1 MDTERLRELLSPI
14 LPYIRSPWVMG
25 MLVLFLAVYAVL
37 GFSYFGKVSEQ
48 PDLRTTRDQWARIV
62 ARSSV
67 EEDIREK
74 EAELQALQESIPSA
88 DLTEIDVF
96 QTMWDLADQVRLN
109 PADVEPK
116 LTGEVASQK
125 VGNSAY
131 RVLSFSMKVSGD
143 VDQVRDFVQI
153 LDNGETPFTTL
164 ALDKTSFSLGEPSN
178 ATMDF
183 KIYTRTAG
191 E

>member
-1 MDTERLRELLSPI
+1 MNIERLQDLLSPI
-14 LPYIRSPWVMG
+14 LPYVRSPWVIG
-25 MLVLFLAVYAVL
+25 MLVLFVAVCAVL
-37 GFSYFGKVSEQ
+37 GFSYFGKVSQ
-48 PDLRTTRDQWARIV
+48 QSALMTQRDQWASIV

-67 EEDIREK
+67 VEDLSEK
-74 EAELQALQESIPSA
+74 EAELQALQASIPSA

-96 QTMWDLADQVRLN
+96 QAMWDLADQVRLN
-109 PADVEPK
+109 KADVEPK

-131 RVLSFSMKVSGD
+131 RVLSFSMNVSGD
-143 VDQVRDFVQI
+143 FDRVREFVQL
-153 LDNGETPFTTL
+153 LDNGETLYKTL
-164 ALDKTSFSLGEPSN
+164 ALGTTSFGLGEPGN
-178 ATMDF
+178 ATMEF

>member
-1 MDTERLRELLSPI
+1 
-14 LPYIRSPWVMG
+14 
-25 MLVLFLAVYAVL
+25 MLVLFVAVCAVL
-37 GFSYFGKVSEQ
+37 GFSYFGKVSQ
-48 PDLRTTRDQWARIV
+48 QSALMTQRDQWASIV

-67 EEDIREK
+67 VEDLSEK
-74 EAELQALQESIPSA
+74 EAELQALQASIPSA

-96 QTMWDLADQVRLN
+96 QAMWDLADQVRLN
-109 PADVEPK
+109 KADVEPK

-131 RVLSFSMKVSGD
+131 RVLSFSMNVSGD
-143 VDQVRDFVQI
+143 FDRVREFVQL
-153 LDNGETPFTTL
+153 LDNGETLYKTL
-164 ALDKTSFSLGEPSN
+164 ALGTTSFGLGEPGN
-178 ATMDF
+178 ATMEF